1 MTAMILISSK
11 WFDDV
16 GKSLFNRAS
25 QQSPLQLHTHTWTRQ
40 REIRDGRK
48 GEKKP
53 HHFLVPS
60 SKILSVCLS
69 PLHHKARASPPLPSF
84 FISPGYRSPVFPS
97 ENLRAN
103 DRPVP
108 NKKRTR
114 RRRNIKRDRAHRV
127 AFVSNRRPIDLFRFV
142 GIKRSRG
149 KISFSYEQQKR
160 WPDSSHS
167 GGGRMKDPRVFIS

>member
-1 MTAMILISSK
+1 MMLENLFSTAPHSNLPS
-11 WFDDV
+11 
-16 GKSLFNRAS
+16 NCT
-25 QQSPLQLHTHTWTRQ
+25 HTH
-40 REIRDGRK
+40 ERDKEKSEMEGK
-48 GEKKP
+48 EKKSP
-53 HHFLVPS
+53 TIFLFHRRKS
-60 SKILSVCLS
+60 CLSVSLPS
-69 PLHHKARASPPLPSF
+69 TIKRARPPLCRPF

-108 NKKRTR
+108 NKKRRRR